1 MNAEEKWQ
9 AVCRCDANY
18 DGIFWYGVRSTG
30 IFCNPSCKSRR
41 PKKDNI
47 VYFDSPQEALD
58 AGYRAC
64 KRCRPDLQ
72 SYDPN
77 GCLISHM
84 KEILDYHAD
93 DPQKLQEALNQLPMT
108 PHHFNQLFKN
118 RYGLTPHAYVLNKR
132 LEKAASMLKASSQ
145 SVLDIAMAAGFGSIS
160 SFYASF
166 RRVYGMSP
174 ARYREGHL
182 HHPFYR

>member
-9 AVCRCDANY
+9 AVCRCDVNY
-18 DGIFWYGVRSTG
+18 DGIFWYGVKSTG

-47 VYFDSPQEALD
+47 VYFDSPREAID
-58 AGYRAC
+58 AGYRVC

-77 GCLISHM
+77 RLLIRHI
-84 KEILDYHAD
+84 KEILDHNACN
-93 DPQKLQEALNQLPMT
+93 PQKLQEALRQIPMT
-108 PHHFNQLFKN
+108 SHHFNQLFKDH
-118 RYGLTPHAYVLNKR
+118 YGQTPHAYVLNRR
-132 LEKAASMLKASSQ
+132 LEKAASMLKTSSQ

-166 RRVYGMSP
+166 RRVYGVSP
-174 ARYREGHL
+174 ARYRKL
-182 HHPFYR
+182 NL

>member
-1 MNAEEKWQ
+1 MNAEKKWQ

-18 DGIFWYGVRSTG
+18 DGMFWYGVKSTG

-47 VYFDSPQEALD
+47 VYFDSPQEAMD

-77 GCLISHM
+77 RHLISHM
-84 KEILDYHAD
+84 KEVLDLNAD
-93 DPQKLQEALNQLPMT
+93 NPKKLQEALKQIPMT
-108 PHHFNQLFKN
+108 PHHFNQLFKI
-118 RYGLTPHAYVLNKR
+118 RYGQTPYAYVLNKR
-132 LEKAASMLKASSQ
+132 LEKAASMLKTSSQ

-174 ARYREGHL
+174 ARYREL
-182 HHPFYR
+182 RP